1 MTPDSGRRRNRLADP
16 TAERTSDPVPVGD
29 DIIDHDET
37 GEDITPRAN
46 EEDEDTSAVTSDD
59 TSRPR

>member
-29 DIIDHDET
+29 DVIDHDET
-37 GEDITPRAN
+37 GEDITPGRN
-46 EEDEDTSAVTSDD
+46 EEDKDARPVTSGDA
-59 TSRPR
+59 SRPR

>member
-29 DIIDHDET
+29 DVMDHDET
-37 GEDITPRAN
+37 GEEITPGRN
-46 EEDEDTSAVTSDD
+46 EEDEDTSAVPSDD

>member
-29 DIIDHDET
+29 DVIDHDET
-37 GEDITPRAN
+37 GEDITPRRN
-46 EEDEDTSAVTSDD
+46 GEDEDTSAVTSDD